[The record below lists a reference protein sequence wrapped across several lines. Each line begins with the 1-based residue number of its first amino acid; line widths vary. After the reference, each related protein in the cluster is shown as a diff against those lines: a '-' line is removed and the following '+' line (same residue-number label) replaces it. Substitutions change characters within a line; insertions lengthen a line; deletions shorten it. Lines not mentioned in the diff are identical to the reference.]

1 MNPEI
6 LYSKFLEKSGGDVRT
21 AVLMVWAAGEV
32 NEAGQELGYGD
43 IGLWYHGCGKILL
56 ARLEEKAA

>member
-21 AVLMVWAAGEV
+21 AVLMVWAVAEV
-32 NEAGQELGYGD
+32 CERGYENGF
-43 IGLWYHGCGKILL
+43 GHLSLWYHGRGRQLL
-56 ARLEEKAA
+56 VGLKKAA